1 MQDYRAIQSGA
12 GGLRGGQDCPS
23 SGPGGEEAKSGKMLG
38 SVLFF
43 VNVFI
48 MCFEFV
54 ACEFSNVVDP
64 SFFLSPWATCFP
76 RISDFAVAL
85 CAFSYYAQ

>member
-1 MQDYRAIQSGA
+1 VA
-12 GGLRGGQDCPS
+12 GKIALPRDQVEKKLSQVKCW
-23 SGPGGEEAKSGKMLG
+23 A
-38 SVLFF
+38 LFF
-43 VNVFI
+43 FVVNVFI

-64 SFFLSPWATCFP
+64 SFFLSPCATYFP

-85 CAFSYYAQ
+85 CAFSYYSQ